1 MMFDDRTIYNLNK
14 DFNHFAKMTTFNG
27 QAVIVGIV
35 VGAYKTEDQKRVAK
49 NSNKYVEIFDRVQN
63 KWLLQSPGDNSNW
76 TNWITQFALVPL
88 KNKLLHIGGNDIGSP
103 SRSSSYQA
111 DYEHSS
117 FNLDLRYKNWIKMGP
132 G

>member
-1 MMFDDRTIYNLNK
+1 MMFDDRTTYNLNK
-14 DFNHFAKMTTFNG
+14 DFNHFARMTTFNG
-27 QAVIVGIV
+27 QAVMVGIV
-35 VGAYKTEDQKRVAK
+35 ASDYRDEKEEHVAEI
-49 NSNKYVEIFDRVQN
+49 SNKYVEIFDKVQN
-63 KWLLQSPGDNSNW
+63 KWLLQSPGDD
-76 TNWITQFALVPL
+76 TYLINWITQFALVPL

>member
-76 TNWITQFALVPL
+76 TNWITQFALVSL
-88 KNKLLHIGGNDIGSP
+88 KNILLHLGGNDIGSP
-103 SRSSSYQA
+103 PGASSYQNN
-111 DYEHSS
+111 YERSNFH
-117 FNLDLRYKNWIKMGP
+117 LDSMYENWVKMGT